1 MNHYY
6 NNYYFSVLLL
16 FLSRPLTKQLPLY
29 MAYTL
34 IHHPKCQNIINI
46 SQLWFTLSGKIAT
59 FHTFSTCHIK
69 LCYVLLW
76 RSCHFQ
82 SILPLHMALNK
93 QVSKLSS
100 LPLVVKINFERHQHQ
115 HLLWKLSATYNKI
128 PQLFTL
134 TKI

>member
-1 MNHYY
+1 
-6 NNYYFSVLLL
+6 
-16 FLSRPLTKQLPLY
+16 

-69 LCYVLLW
+69 LSYVLWL

-82 SILPLHMALNK
+82 STLSLHMALNK
-93 QVSKLSS
+93 QVSKTSS
-100 LPLVVKINFERHQHQ
+100 LPLVVKINFEHHQHQ
-115 HLLWKLSATYNKI
+115 HLL
-128 PQLFTL
+128 
-134 TKI
+134 